1 MTSESARWAPMWAP
15 LDEMAPMVCKHA
27 NSGIHRRQTATGS
40 TMPET
45 TDVNAIRKTLGERN
59 LVFVG
64 MMGCGKSA
72 IGRMVASALKLPFA
86 DSDVEIATAADL
98 SIPEIFD
105 KFGEDY
111 FRKGEQRVVQRL
123 LKDGPG
129 VISLGGGAFIPDAT
143 RQTIRSNAISIW
155 LTADAEMLMTR
166 LKRRPNSRPLLKTAD
181 PMATLADLMRERDPV
196 YRQADIHVE
205 SSNTSKHQTRD
216 KVLEALARWLEAG
229 SQSAGALK
237 QGSTG

>member
-1 MTSESARWAPMWAP
+1 MTGKVVPKAP
-15 LDEMAPMVCKHA
+15 LDEIVPMVCNHA
-27 NSGIHRRQTATGS
+27 NSGTDRTPTATGS

-45 TDVNAIRKTLGERN
+45 IDVKAIRNALEGHN

-86 DSDVEIATAADL
+86 DSDIEIATAADL
-98 SIPEIFD
+98 SIPEIFE
-105 KFGEDY
+105 KFGEEY

-129 VISLGGGAFIPDAT
+129 VISLGGGAFIAEAT
-143 RQTIRSNAISIW
+143 RQAIRRNAISIW
-155 LTADAEMLMTR
+155 LTADADMLMTR
-166 LKRRPNSRPLLKTAD
+166 LKRRPNSRPLLQTAD
-181 PMATLADLMRERDPV
+181 PMAKLNELMKERDPI
-196 YRQADIHVE
+196 YRLADIHVE
-205 SSNTSKHQTRD
+205 SSDTSKHQTRD

-237 QGSTG
+237 QGSAG